1 MDSAPIERALA
12 RSPLL
17 WVTVGLSVAM
27 LAFFVWLF
35 SIAFFA

>member
-1 MDSAPIERALA
+1 MDPAPMERALV

-17 WVTVGLSVAM
+17 WVTVGLSIAM

-35 SIAFFA
+35 SIAFAA